1 MIVQRPN
8 TVSPL
13 LWELQ
18 MPFLYKSGYQKIATM
33 DHSIPLPTEMHSL
46 LFNVLPHAFG
56 KGWWEH
62 PFEDHVCI
70 FCKTTEKNIICPRP
84 LFKDL

>member
-1 MIVQRPN
+1 
-8 TVSPL
+8 
-13 LWELQ
+13 
-18 MPFLYKSGYQKIATM
+18 M
-33 DHSIPLPTEMHSL
+33 DHSIPLPTEMHPL

-70 FCKTTEKNIICPRP
+70 FCKTTEKNIIAHVPYLKTCEIHFS
-84 LFKDL
+84 LNSGSKVLAS